1 MNVKIKQRKWKP
13 AKLREPTLRLFAEE
27 GIWFGYWG
35 ACSIDPQWLIDRG
48 FPAAFVLPMVE
59 EFRHE
64 RGQSPSLI
72 IKADAD
78 GPEYLVGHVRAVGL
92 QRVLRA
98 LAQVFGADTTDDDRQ
113 GNKWTII
120 RMLAASIKKAITE
133 EERIHQ

>member
-1 MNVKIKQRKWKP
+1 MKRTKHCKWKP
-13 AKLREPTLRLFAEE
+13 AKLREPTLRLLGEE

-35 ACSIDPQWLIDRG
+35 DCSIDPQWLIDRG

-59 EFRHE
+59 ECRHE

-78 GPEYLVGHVRAVGL
+78 SPEYLVGHVRAVGL

-133 EERIHQ
+133 EERINQ